1 MSLVNAKWGVLN
13 MHAVAFL
20 INICIYANSFVK
32 NEILATSFLVV
43 NVLFTI

>member
-13 MHAVAFL
+13 MHAFTVAFL

-32 NEILATSFLVV
+32 NEILATVFL
-43 NVLFTI
+43 